1 HEAFQSPVHKTM
13 VASTPGA
20 RGWPLV
26 AEWPQV
32 NDIIWEAIENTFQ
45 GDASPKDALARAV
58 QKIDRVRR

>member
-1 HEAFQSPVHKTM
+1 M

-20 RGWPLV
+20 KGWPLV

-45 GDASPKDALARAV
+45 GDAAPKDALARAA
-58 QKIDRVRR
+58 QKIDRLRR